1 MSNSNLKFFDEMFE
15 KERGYWLQ
23 KLSGSPAAT
32 SLPSDYTRPEFGG
45 DKSSVHFGVDRDT
58 ERQLREVCKDK
69 ESLAFAFLVAALKIC
84 LYRYTGSEDI
94 IVGTTIHE
102 RYKQTASLNK
112 ALALRDRVRG
122 TDTAKEVIFAVKQ
135 TLADAYAHQK
145 YPFGKVLDL
154 LGVSAS
160 DRDSQVFGIVVMLES
175 INNKEHIRD
184 LKHDIC
190 ITFSLNDEGLGRVV
204 EYNPGMFKKETVES
218 FCEHYKT
225 MLRSILRA
233 PDTQVRN
240 LALLGESERHRL
252 LAEWND
258 TGRGYSEDLCIHE
271 LFELQAEQSPD
282 DVAVVFEEEKLSFSE
297 LNRRANRLAHYLMSL
312 GVKPDVPVALRLE
325 RSIDMAVAALG
336 VLKSGGAYVPLDPMY
351 PKQWLRH
358 MIEDARAEIILTHE
372 NFMDEISEEGASVIR
387 LGAEWEKIAR
397 FSDENPKSG
406 AQLDNLAY
414 VIYTSGS
421 TGKPKGIAMPH
432 RPLVNLL
439 EWHRDT
445 LSNGARTLQFAALSF
460 DASFHEMFSAWLTG
474 GALYII
480 SNELRLDTF
489 KLGRFLRDN
498 EIQKVTLPVTVLQQL
513 AEEFSDEADALAS
526 VAEVISTGEQLII
539 TTRIVEL
546 FKAMN
551 WSTLHNHYGPSETHV
566 VTSLTLRDDPD
577 LWPAYPSIG
586 RPIFNTGMY
595 VADKDMNLMPVGVPG
610 ELYIGGD
617 SLARGYVNRPEL
629 SAERFIPDC
638 FGPVPGARLY
648 KTGDLARYSEDG
660 DIEFLGRIDHQVKI
674 RGFRIELGQIEAAV
688 AEHPAVREVIALE
701 REDAPG
707 DKRLI
712 VYVAP
717 AADADLR
724 VNELYSY
731 LKDKLPEYMMPSAFV
746 VLEQMPLTV
755 NGKVDRRA
763 LPAPDHER
771 PDIEEP
777 FIAPRTPAEEVVAS
791 IWKDVLGINEI
802 GVRDNFF
809 RLGGH
814 SMLAARSNFRL
825 REAFGIDLPLRSLFI
840 SPTVEGVVES
850 IAELWGGREIVEE
863 IATTLLEVENL
874 SEDEVKMMLSQENF
888 DAIGQ

>member
-15 KERGYWLQ
+15 KERSYWLQ
-23 KLSGSPAAT
+23 KLSGIPAAT
-32 SLPSDYTRPEFGG
+32 SLPSDFTKPEFGG
-45 DKSSVHFGVDRDT
+45 EKSSVHFGVDSDT

-69 ESLAFAFLVAALKIC
+69 ESLAFALLVAALKIC
-84 LYRYTGSEDI
+84 LYRYTGSEEI

-102 RYKQTASLNK
+102 RYKQTASINK
-112 ALALRDRVRG
+112 ALILRDQVRG

-145 YPFGKVLDL
+145 YPFSKALDL
-154 LGVSAS
+154 LGISPS
-160 DRDSQVFGIVVMLES
+160 ERDSQAFGIVVMLES

-184 LKHDIC
+184 LKHEIA
-190 ITFSLNDEGLGRVV
+190 ITFSMNGEGLSGEV
-204 EYNPGMFKKETVES
+204 EYNPGLFRKETLES
-218 FCEHYKT
+218 FCEHYKI
-225 MLRSILRA
+225 MLRSILQA
-233 PDTQVRN
+233 PETQVRK
-240 LALLGESERHRL
+240 LALLSESERHRL
-252 LAEWND
+252 LVGWND
-258 TGRGYSEDLCIHE
+258 TGRSYSEDLCIHE
-271 LFELQAEQSPD
+271 LFEAQAERSPD
-282 DVAVVFEEEKLSFSE
+282 ALAVAFEGETLTFSE
-297 LNRRANRLAHYLMSL
+297 LNRRANQLAHYLRSL

-325 RSIDMAVAALG
+325 RSLDMAVATLG
-336 VLKSGGAYVPLDPMY
+336 VLKAGGAYVPLDPMY
-351 PKQWLRH
+351 PKQWIQH
-358 MIEDARAEIILTHE
+358 MIEDSQVQIILAHE
-372 NFMDEISEEGASVIR
+372 DFSDEISEEGASTIS
-387 LGAEWEKIAR
+387 LGAEWANIAR

-406 AQLDNLAY
+406 ARLDNLAY

-439 EWHRDT
+439 EWHCDT
-445 LSNGARTLQFAALSF
+445 LSRGTRTLQFAALSF

-480 SNELRLDTF
+480 SNDLRLDTF
-489 KLGRFLRDN
+489 KLGRFIRDN

-513 AEEFSDEADALAS
+513 AEEFSDEAESLRS
-526 VAEVISTGEQLII
+526 IIEIISTGEQLII
-539 TTRIVEL
+539 TTRIAEL
-546 FKAMN
+546 LKAMN
-551 WSTLHNHYGPSETHV
+551 WSSLHNHYGPSETHV

-577 LWPAYPSIG
+577 LWPTYPSIG

-617 SLARGYVNRPEL
+617 SLARGYINRPEL
-629 SAERFIPDC
+629 SADGFIPDC

-648 KTGDLARYSEDG
+648 KTGDLARYSQDG
-660 DIEFLGRIDHQVKI
+660 DIEFLSRIDHQVKI

-688 AEHPAVREVIALE
+688 AEHSAVREVVAMQ

-707 DKRLI
+707 DKRII

-724 VNELYSY
+724 VNDLYNF

-746 VLEQMPLTV
+746 VLEQMPLTI

-771 PDIEEP
+771 PDIEEH
-777 FIAPRTPAEEVVAS
+777 FIAPRTPAEEVVSS

-825 REAFGIDLPLRSLFI
+825 REAFRVDLPLRSLFI
-840 SPTVEGVVES
+840 SPTIEGVVNS

-874 SEDEVKMMLSQENF
+874 SEDEVNMMLSQENF